1 MPYPLF
7 ERFPQLQRIP
17 TVQLCTLPS
26 TVERVT
32 LDDATFWIKRDD
44 INAPEF
50 GGNKV
55 RSLEFL
61 LGRLKPGKP
70 ILTLGGAGS
79 THVLA
84 TAIHAGQMGSPVVG
98 MRWQHD
104 MNPTADRISAL
115 TQQYCHTTRVAS
127 TAIGA
132 MCRALVYRL
141 THNVHYIAAGGSAP
155 LGVLAQVNAA
165 FELIEQVKRG
175 VLPHPARIVIPLGSG
190 GTIAGLALGLLI
202 ENFDT
207 MLIGV
212 QVAPAITANRLRIA
226 RLMRR
231 TARLI
236 ERMVG
241 ERLPPVSMKRVAVVR
256 DVYAG
261 GYGRPYPDAVL
272 AAQQLKE
279 QAGIWLDETYSAKAF
294 VVARE
299 LARADERP
307 TLFWNTFDGRVLE

>member
-1 MPYPLF
+1 
-7 ERFPQLQRIP
+7 
-17 TVQLCTLPS
+17 
-26 TVERVT
+26 
-32 LDDATFWIKRDD
+32 LDDTTFWIKRDD

-61 LGRLKPGKP
+61 LGPLKPGKP

-84 TAIHAGQMGSPVVG
+84 TAIHAGHMGSPVIG

-104 MNPTADRISAL
+104 MNPTADRVSAL
-115 TQQYCHTTRVAS
+115 TEQYCETTRVAS

-132 MCRALVYRL
+132 IWRALVYRL
-141 THNVHYIAAGGSAP
+141 THNVHYIATGGSAP

-165 FELIEQVKRG
+165 FELIEQVQLG
-175 VLPHPARIVIPLGSG
+175 LLPHPARIVIPLGSG
-190 GTIAGLALGLLI
+190 GTIAGLALGFLI
-202 ENFDT
+202 ANFDA
-207 MLIGV
+207 MVIGV

-231 TARLI
+231 TTRLI
-236 ERMVG
+236 ERMTS
-241 ERLPPVSMKRVAVVR
+241 ERLPPVNMRRVAVVR

-272 AAQQLKE
+272 AARQLEE
-279 QAGIWLDETYSAKAF
+279 QAGIRLDETYSAKAF

-307 TLFWNTFDGRVLE
+307 TLFWNTFDGRVL